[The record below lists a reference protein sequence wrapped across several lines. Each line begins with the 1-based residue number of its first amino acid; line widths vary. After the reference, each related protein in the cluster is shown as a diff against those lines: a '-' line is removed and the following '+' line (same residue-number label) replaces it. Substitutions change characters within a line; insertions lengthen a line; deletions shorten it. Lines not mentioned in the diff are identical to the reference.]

1 METKANELLESLLKE
16 IKNPDEFHR
25 LTDQLFKRGVQA
37 LLEAEMEIHLGT
49 DKGESSIDGNIRNG
63 HSEKTLKTT
72 EGEVKIKVPRDRKS
86 TFDPVTV
93 PKHKTMSRQ
102 LEEIIIGLYAKGMS
116 TTDIVSFIEQTY
128 GVSYS
133 PTKVSQITNNLLED
147 IKDWQ
152 TRPLESIYAVIW
164 IDAIHYKIRQDGKVV
179 SKAAYIVLGIDME
192 GRQDILSIQVL
203 GNESAAAWMGIFN
216 DLIARGVED
225 ILFLCSDN
233 LSGIQTAVETA
244 FPKSVH
250 QICIV
255 HQIRNSLKHVSFKDR
270 RKVIDDLKAIY
281 QADNQEQAKEALIE
295 FEQKWKSKYA
305 AAVQSW
311 HKNWDALTVFL
322 SFPKEIRKLIYTTNI
337 IESFNSVLRK
347 YTKNK
352 KIFPT
357 DDAALKSIYF
367 AAQQIKPK
375 WNKARFNWPTI
386 HNQLYIYF
394 ENRFK

>member
-1 METKANELLESLLKE
+1 MESKANELLESLLKE

-25 LTDQLFKRGVQA
+25 LTDQLFKRGVQT
-37 LLEAEMEIHLGT
+37 LLEAEMDLHLGT
-49 DKGESSIDGNIRNG
+49 EKGGTSSDGNIRNG
-63 HSEKTLKTT
+63 HSQKTLKTT
-72 EGEVKIKVPRDRKS
+72 DGQVTIKVPRDRKS

-93 PKHKTMSRQ
+93 PKHKTMSKQ
-102 LEEIIIGLYAKGMS
+102 LEDIIIGLYAKGMS
-116 TTDIVSFIEQTY
+116 TSDIVAFIEQTY

-133 PTKVSQITNNLLED
+133 PSKVSQITNNLLDD

-152 TRPLESIYAVIW
+152 SRPLESIYAVLW
-164 IDAIHYKIRQDGKVV
+164 IDAIHYKIRQDGKVN
-179 SKAAYIVLGIDME
+179 SKAAYIVLGIDLE
-192 GRQDILSIQVL
+192 GRQDILSIHVL
-203 GNESAAAWMGIFN
+203 GNESAAAWLSIFT
-216 DLIARGVED
+216 DLLARGIED
-225 ILFLCSDN
+225 VLFLCSDN
-233 LSGIQTAVETA
+233 LTGLQSAVETA
-244 FPKSVH
+244 FPKTVH

-270 RKVIDDLKAIY
+270 KMIIHDLKSIY
-281 QADNQEQAKEALIE
+281 QSDNPDQAKLALSE
-295 FEQKWKSKYA
+295 FENKWKSKYA

-322 SFPKEIRKLIYTTNI
+322 NFPLEIRKLIYTTNI

-352 KIFPT
+352 KVFPS
-357 DDAALKSIYF
+357 DEAALKSIFF